1 MEDCGMCM
9 GSSSQNVLEE
19 VAHSY
24 CLHQLLVHQKSY
36 KSENMDFTAEA
47 ADHAEMGAKSR
58 QTGWAIHGPKHKKN
72 KQKHY

>member
-1 MEDCGMCM
+1 MEDCRMCRDI
-9 GSSSQNVLEE
+9 SSQNVLEE

-24 CLHQLLVHQKSY
+24 CLHQLLVHQKLY
-36 KSENMDFTAEA
+36 NFKNIYFTAEA

-58 QTGWAIHGPKHKKN
+58 QTGWAIHGPKQKKN